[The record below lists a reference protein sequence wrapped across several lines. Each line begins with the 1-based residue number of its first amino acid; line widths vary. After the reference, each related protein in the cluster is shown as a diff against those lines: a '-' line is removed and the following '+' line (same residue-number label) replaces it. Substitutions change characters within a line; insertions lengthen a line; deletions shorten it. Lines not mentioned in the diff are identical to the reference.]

1 MPGVV
6 PGQNT
11 YHVQLEAVSRVI
23 SHPVPASLEKRI
35 HPSTHPFI
43 HAISDRQGTQQVQ
56 RSWVGQ
62 CSGTGGGEE
71 DGRCLWRT
79 GMFDGGEVGSG
90 RFEVGASSQTGE
102 GL

>member
-23 SHPVPASLEKRI
+23 SHPVPASLEKGI

-43 HAISDRQGTQQVQ
+43 HAINDRQGTQQLQ

-71 DGRCLWRT
+71 DGQCLWRT

-90 RFEVGASSQTGE
+90 KFEVGASSQTGE